1 MKSQIVQEVKP
12 PSVFCGVDIAKK
24 TFAAAIDHDNPR
36 AVVSAVFPNDQ
47 SGFARF
53 LDWLFARMPDGAVAR
68 ISMEAT
74 GIYWLCLAMRLH
86 NEPRLVV
93 CVHNPALIKKYIGSF
108 GVRAKTDAI
117 DAAMIA
123 RFARERARVAW
134 VPAGEARAR
143 LAALARAYD
152 DLMLAQNAFLT
163 RSQQSQHKEAD
174 AHYRAVLRTLEDELE
189 ALAREMKSLVAAD
202 PVLSGQSA
210 LLQSVPGIAELSAAQ
225 ILAEMPRELV
235 GDPRAMSA
243 YAGIVPAV
251 EQSGT
256 SINRS
261 KLSRQGNPH
270 LRKRIFRAATSASRW
285 CPELRAFR
293 ERLIAK
299 GKHKMR
305 AIMAVAHKLLR
316 ILCSMMAH
324 NTVFEPSKL
333 LPVT

>member
-1 MKSQIVQEVKP
+1 MKTQILKEVKP

-24 TFAAAIDHDNPR
+24 TFVAALDSDGSRHAD
-36 AVVSAVFPNDQ
+36 SATFPNDQ
-47 SGFARF
+47 TGFTRF
-53 LDWLFARMPDGAVAR
+53 LDWLLARMSGDSVAR

-74 GIYWLCLAMRLH
+74 GAYWLCLAMRLH
-86 NEPRLVV
+86 GHPRLVV
-93 CVHNPALIKKYIGSF
+93 CVHNPALVKKFIGSF
-108 GVRAKTDAI
+108 GLRAKTDAI
-117 DAAMIA
+117 DAALLA

-134 VPAGEARAR
+134 VPAPTAQAK

-152 DLMLAQNAFLT
+152 DIMGAECAFLT

-174 AHYRAVLRTLEDELE
+174 AHYRTVLKALDEELE
-189 ALAREMKSLVAAD
+189 KLAAEMKELVAGEAT
-202 PVLSGQSA
+202 LAERSK
-210 LLQSVPGIAELSAAQ
+210 LLQTIPGIAALSAAQ
-225 ILAEMPRELV
+225 ILAELPVELL

-256 SINRS
+256 SIHRS
-261 KLSRQGNPH
+261 RLCRQGNPH
-270 LRKRIFRAATSASRW
+270 LRRRIFRAATSTSRW
-285 CPELRAFR
+285 CPEMRAFR
-293 ERLIAK
+293 ERLIGK

-316 ILCSMMAH
+316 AICSMLAH
-324 NTVFEPSKL
+324 QTPFEPSKL